1 MFPQIEDELR
11 RAVLGRRYTDL
22 PRLAELF
29 RESVEVYARSLAPD
43 DPLLP
48 EIAARAQ
55 EFLHGALAQV
65 RADREMLAA
74 QLAQL
79 PKVQRYLDEAAERIT
94 TIRFD
99 G

>member
-1 MFPQIEDELR
+1 MLSQIEGELR
-11 RAVLGRRYTDL
+11 QAVLGRRYTDL
-22 PRLAELF
+22 PRLVELF
-29 RESVEVYARSLAPD
+29 RESVEVSVRSLAPD
-43 DPLLP
+43 DPCLP

-55 EFLHGALAQV
+55 EILHGALSQV

-79 PKVQRYLDEAAERIT
+79 PKIRRYLAAPNQPAASM
-94 TIRFD
+94 RFD